1 MNDRFAD
8 RLDPKTYASDEPVG
22 AGTSDDYS
30 GWVSIPGR
38 LFDRMQNLARAY
50 ELHILPGLDPYD
62 RNELDHDRTASLID
76 ELEFLAKVVSD
87 RALLD
92 KIAVLRAAA
101 LQAHRNPLHSAKFFI
116 EGP

>member
-30 GWVSIPGR
+30 GWVYVPDR
-38 LFDRMQNLARAY
+38 LFDRIQHLARGY
-50 ELHILPGLDPYD
+50 DLHVLPGLDPHR
-62 RNELDHDRTASLID
+62 RNELDRHQAASLID
-76 ELEFLAKVVSD
+76 ELEFLGRVVND
-87 RALLD
+87 QALVEA
-92 KIAVLRAAA
+92 ITVLRDAAS
-101 LQAHRNPLHSAKFFI
+101 RTSRDPLGSKKFFV